1 MNITDLVERC
11 LKDSIEKYGK
21 DDSIVKMCKDCMTF
35 FGYKVLEEIN
45 RLNFTAFTIIDDN
58 DFNKQGFANMLLN
71 YLVDEED
78 EEEEL
83 VEDGNEEDEKYGKIH
98 FDEYKAWK
106 DNSIEKPR
114 TSTANY
120 YIVVEL
126 SNGKYDFAK
135 WSVENETWTNQN
147 GEILADVVRW
157 REFNRQV
164 I

>member
-1 MNITDLVERC
+1 MNITDLVDKE
-11 LKDSIEKYGK
+11 LEEAEDKFGK
-21 DDSIVKMCKDCMTF
+21 EDTF
-35 FGYKVLEEIN
+35 ISLLRKALTLFGYKVLEEIN
-45 RLNFTAFTIIDDN
+45 RLNFTAFTISDDN
-58 DFNKQGFANMLLN
+58 DFSKQGFANMLLN
-71 YLVDEED
+71 YLVDE
-78 EEEEL
+78 
-83 VEDGNEEDEKYGKIH
+83 KYGKIH
-98 FDEYKAWK
+98 FNEYKAWK

-147 GEILADVVRW
+147 GKIINDVVKW